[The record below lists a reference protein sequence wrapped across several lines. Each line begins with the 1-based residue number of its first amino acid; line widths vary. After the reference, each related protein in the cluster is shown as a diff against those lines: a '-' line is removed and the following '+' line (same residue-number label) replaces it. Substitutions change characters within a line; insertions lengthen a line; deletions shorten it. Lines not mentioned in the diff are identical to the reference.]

1 MVINDTTLIE
11 QRRLLRPEERLLLA
25 VFEAAYWD
33 LKSRQSIDRRQ
44 ARSYFT
50 SDENRH
56 AFSFMAVCQHFGWSA
71 DSIRSQLRILLEE
84 SRTEGTVAMSEEM
97 LSRGWQAADAQGS

>member
-1 MVINDTTLIE
+1 MVINDTTLLE
-11 QRRLLRPEERLLLA
+11 QRRILRPEERLLLA

-44 ARSYFT
+44 ARSYFM

-56 AFSFMAVCQHFGWSA
+56 AFSFVAVCQHFGWSA
-71 DSIRSQLRILLEE
+71 DSIRTQLRILLAEQHAVEAE
-84 SRTEGTVAMSEEM
+84 SRIKTFLAPAH
-97 LSRGWQAADAQGS
+97 LSSSAEL

>member
-1 MVINDTTLIE
+1 MVINDTTLVE
-11 QRRLLRPEERLLLA
+11 QRRILRPEERLLLA

-33 LKSRQSIDRRQ
+33 LKSRQSMDRLH

-71 DSIRSQLRILLEE
+71 DSIRSQLRILLDD
-84 SRTEGTVAMSEEM
+84 SLSEGAVTMGEGM
-97 LSRGWQAADAQGS
+97 LSQAWQAADAQGS